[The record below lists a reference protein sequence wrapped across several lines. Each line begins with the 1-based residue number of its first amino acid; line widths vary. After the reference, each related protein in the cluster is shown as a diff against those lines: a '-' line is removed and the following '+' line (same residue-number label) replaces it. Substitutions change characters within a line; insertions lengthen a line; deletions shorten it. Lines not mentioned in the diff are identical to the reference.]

1 MTHLGPKALL
11 FVAMHYLDGV
21 SFAPNA
27 AAKIAFHQSLSEAA
41 LSRTAG
47 QNDRLPALAAD
58 PVRRP

>member
-1 MTHLGPKALL
+1 
-11 FVAMHYLDGV
+11 VAARGTRTAAGDPGNYLDGV
-21 SFAPNA
+21 SFDPNA

>member
-1 MTHLGPKALL
+1 MPGAHHAYPGN
-11 FVAMHYLDGV
+11 YLDGV
-21 SFAPNA
+21 SFDPNA